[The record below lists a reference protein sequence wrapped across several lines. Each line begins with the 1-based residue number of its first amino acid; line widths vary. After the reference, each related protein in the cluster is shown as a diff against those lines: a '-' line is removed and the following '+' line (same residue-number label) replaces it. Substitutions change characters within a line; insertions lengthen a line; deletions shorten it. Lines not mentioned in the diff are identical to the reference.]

1 MSLLL
6 RRRSGQHLENL
17 SDESLVS
24 HKSQIVPAMTLPD
37 DYDPRIRGK
46 GVHDFSAPR
55 PHRGFSYHNES
66 QSSTD
71 STSKEKLRQESRAD
85 GVLNPDRN
93 SADSSPSK
101 VDRAHTPVFREHFD
115 DDLQPQESESAIRAE
130 ALANHDFLKR
140 ASLQASDKSSKSIPP
155 FARHSPLSSPLKSI
169 SPPLDPAEQRT
180 ESPPL
185 ATVPESPLTGT
196 FEGRAFQ
203 RTPPK
208 ARSRALSGG
217 DTAWQPAG
225 LPAHMNSRSSRF
237 SFQMSGGDSSTE
249 ERLLEER
256 HKAKAA
262 AKAEAATSTTPSQRH
277 EPDPYEEEE
286 DDAYDYDGLDDGG
299 YEEEINMIGAD
310 ADDEDGFGAS
320 PLNAQPTLSMGD
332 VGFQNAWKISSNPMN
347 EFSLPELAT
356 LLSQNTTGHAIE
368 PMDEAEDDLAA
379 HTSEHETYFATSS
392 HPIQDIHG
400 LGLMDLNADAVAGA
414 QRIHETPDAP
424 PSHAVSGRQD
434 SGKAIHAKEL
444 SDDLYFDD
452 GLIEVRDDVD
462 GDDFDESTFDDPS
475 GPLYARPP
483 PKPRPDAAALDV
495 GDAFPSS
502 GPVNGGAETSN
513 TDIIDD
519 NDALHQRPRNT
530 SSALPLHQSHKL
542 SGGPSAGF
550 NNLMAYH
557 SALAD
562 AASKA
567 AANGRFT
574 RKDSTSNNSAP
585 FTLSTEESESNVAAL
600 DDSRSS
606 LMPSD
611 GCSSHESATTS
622 TGLGMTGPAD
632 EGYGITRFQD
642 DYDYSDFD
650 DNAEDDPM
658 IAAANAEA
666 LAYDSDGFYGQEFG
680 FYAAPIQSLE
690 DAEALGAFGGF
701 FGPKGF
707 VEIGRRN
714 TLREPNLTPITERS
728 EFSTRNSFIS
738 LKQFNSS
745 SLTGAL
751 PSPGL
756 AQLARMSP
764 YGFPNGYATDE
775 DTSDMEMS
783 LLQLQKLKKSAF
795 GGSQVS
801 LGSTASSPRNSSPTV
816 QLGHFKDRGQNHMVP
831 VQQAIESDK
840 GYSSTPDSGS
850 VAAKAVTDGDLENE
864 TQDMDDYEAELDGA
878 EFNYNRD
885 SFISD
890 DEDDEDY
897 PGRSTSPTITAANQL
912 EPAHAGS
919 ERQER
924 TAYPHLSLNT
934 NQPSAYSLP
943 TISPTSPFLGFPTST
958 TSTFFPS
965 APSSTTS
972 SPANLKPAQ
981 LPPFTFPANT
991 TAYTPLLHSPTLVS
1005 PPQPPPPLT
1014 STTLDRS
1021 RAATTKGHSRQGS
1034 AADSVAY
1041 VREDDEKGGKRWV
1054 LERRRT
1060 AETGELELIGRT
1072 VVLGG
1077 RI

>member
-1 MSLLL
+1 M
-6 RRRSGQHLENL
+6 
-17 SDESLVS
+17 
-24 HKSQIVPAMTLPD
+24 
-37 DYDPRIRGK
+37 
-46 GVHDFSAPR
+46 
-55 PHRGFSYHNES
+55 
-66 QSSTD
+66 
-71 STSKEKLRQESRAD
+71 
-85 GVLNPDRN
+85 
-93 SADSSPSK
+93 
-101 VDRAHTPVFREHFD
+101 DRAHTPVFTEHFD
-115 DDLQPQESESAIRAE
+115 DDLQPQDSESAIRAE
-130 ALANHDFLKR
+130 ALANKDFLKR
-140 ASLQASDKSSKSIPP
+140 ASLQAPDNPSKFAPP
-155 FARHSPLSSPLKSI
+155 FARHSPLSSPLKSL
-169 SPPLDPAEQRT
+169 SPPLDPVEQRT

-185 ATVPESPLTGT
+185 ATVPESPLTGA
-196 FEGRAFQ
+196 FEEKTFQ

-208 ARSRALSGG
+208 ARTRALSGG

-237 SFQMSGGDSSTE
+237 SFQMSGGDSSAE

-262 AKAEAATSTTPSQRH
+262 AKAEATTSATPSQRPD
-277 EPDPYEEEE
+277 PDPYEEEE
-286 DDAYDYDGLDDGG
+286 EDAYDYDGLDDGG

-320 PLNAQPTLSMGD
+320 PLNAQPTVGMGHI
-332 VGFQNAWKISSNPMN
+332 GFQNAWKTSSNSMN

-356 LLSQNTTGHAIE
+356 ALSQNTTGHAIE
-368 PMDEAEDDLAA
+368 SMDEAEDGLTE
-379 HTSEHETYFATSS
+379 HTSGHKTYFATS

-400 LGLMDLNADAVAGA
+400 LGLLDLNADAVAGA
-414 QRIHETPDAP
+414 QRTDETPDTS
-424 PSHAVSGRQD
+424 PSNAVSGRQD
-434 SGKAIHAKEL
+434 SGKVIYGKEL

-483 PKPRPDAAALDV
+483 PKPRPDAPAFSFGGMSLSGGPIDGGVETGNMDVV
-495 GDAFPSS
+495 GDDEP
-502 GPVNGGAETSN
+502 
-513 TDIIDD
+513 
-519 NDALHQRPRNT
+519 LHHRPRNT
-530 SSALPLHQSHKL
+530 SSALPLHQTHKPFGE
-542 SGGPSAGF
+542 SSAGF

-567 AANGRFT
+567 AASGRFT
-574 RKDSTSNNSAP
+574 RKDSMGNSTP
-585 FTLSTEESESNVAAL
+585 FNPSAEDNESEIAGF
-600 DDSRSS
+600 DDSRPS
-606 LMPSD
+606 LMPFD
-611 GCSSHESATTS
+611 GRSSHESAATF
-622 TGLGMTGPAD
+622 TGLGMTGLAD

-642 DYDYSDFD
+642 DYDYPDFD
-650 DNAEDDPM
+650 DNVEDDPM

-680 FYAAPIQSLE
+680 FYAAPIQNLE
-690 DAEALGAFGGF
+690 YAEALGAFGGF

-764 YGFPNGYATDE
+764 YGFPNGNATD
-775 DTSDMEMS
+775 DDASDMEMS

-816 QLGHFKDRGQNHMVP
+816 QLGYFKDRGQNHMIP
-831 VQQAIESDK
+831 VQQAAESDK

-850 VAAKAVTDGDLENE
+850 VAAKAVRDDGMEHE

-878 EFNYNRD
+878 DFDDNGD
-885 SFISD
+885 SFVSD
-890 DEDDEDY
+890 NEDDEDY
-897 PGRSTSPTITAANQL
+897 PGRSPSPTITATNQL

-919 ERQER
+919 ESTGRHDG
-924 TAYPHLSLNT
+924 TPYPHLSLNT
-934 NQPSAYSLP
+934 HLPSSYSLP
-943 TISPTSPFLGFPTST
+943 TISPTSPFL
-958 TSTFFPS
+958 
-965 APSSTTS
+965 A
-972 SPANLKPAQ
+972 PAQ
-981 LPPFTFPANT
+981 LPAFTFPAQP
-991 TAYTPLLHSPTLVS
+991 AHTPALQS
-1005 PPQPPPPLT
+1005 PPPASSAP
-1014 STTLDRS
+1014 TTLDRS
-1021 RAATTKGHSRQGS
+1021 RTATTKSHSRQGS

-1060 AETGELELIGRT
+1060 AETGSSS
-1072 VVLGG
+1072 
-1077 RI
+1077 